1 MRKILFASLLL
12 MCGVA
17 QAQFQSGNDLHK
29 DINDSSAQSNMYAL
43 GYIVGVTDTLIGTTI
58 CIPQGVSQGQLMDV
72 VKNFLNRAPQA
83 RNLPA
88 NVLVMVAVEEHWPC
102 PKGKKKS

>member
-1 MRKILFASLLL
+1 MKNFLISLL
-12 MCGVA
+12 MVCSTA

-29 DINDSSAQSNMYAL
+29 DIHDSSPQSNMYAL
-43 GYIVGVTDTLIGTTI
+43 GYIVGVTDAFIGTAI

-102 PKGKKKS
+102 PKGKKRS

>member
-1 MRKILFASLLL
+1 MKALLAGLMFVCANAS
-12 MCGVA
+12 
-17 QAQFQSGNDLHK
+17 AQFQSGNDLHK
-29 DINDSSAQSNMYAL
+29 DIHDSSPQSNMYAL
-43 GYIVGVTDTLIGTTI
+43 GYIVGVTDAFIGTAI
-58 CIPQGVSQGQLMDV
+58 CIPPGVSQGQLMDV

-102 PKGKKKS
+102 PKGKKRS